1 LNLKRKEIKM
11 KITTDLSVI
20 LGVIMALSF
29 VVNIIVQLTKGVV
42 PLPTKLWCVLVAVT
56 VDLGVLFGVATLKIL
71 DLNVGHIL
79 LSIIGSFIIAYIA
92 MYGFDTFK
100 DLWTRFKGGE
110 NINEDN

>member
-1 LNLKRKEIKM
+1 M
-11 KITTDLSVI
+11 KITTDLTFV
-20 LGVIMALSF
+20 LGVLMALSF

-56 VDLGVLFGVATLKIL
+56 VDIATLFGITGLGFIEINAGYIL
-71 DLNVGHIL
+71 F
-79 LSIIGSFIIAYIA
+79 SIIGSFIVSYIA

-100 DLWTRFKGGE
+100 ELWKRFKEGE